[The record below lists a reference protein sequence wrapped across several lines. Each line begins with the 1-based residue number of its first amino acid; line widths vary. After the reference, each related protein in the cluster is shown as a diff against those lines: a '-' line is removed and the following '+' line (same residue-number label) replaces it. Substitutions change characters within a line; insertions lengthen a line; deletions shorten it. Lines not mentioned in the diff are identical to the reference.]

1 LIYTGPNPGR
11 AYPVSDV
18 TQLLQATAQGDEQA
32 ARHLFERVYA
42 HLKQLAHRQL
52 AIDRE
57 ATLSTTVLVHETY
70 LKLTHA
76 ADVGV
81 ENRAHFFS
89 LAARAMRQIV
99 IDHARARATEKRGG
113 RLATVALDAADEVA
127 SADFAPDQLVRL
139 DAALT
144 QMSGDEPRLAE
155 LVEQRF
161 FAGMSIPDIA
171 TIRGV
176 SERTLN
182 RDWRRAKAQ
191 LYAALNADV

>member
-1 LIYTGPNPGR
+1 MSNATE
-11 AYPVSDV
+11 
-18 TQLLQATAQGDEQA
+18 LLHATARGDEQA
-32 ARHLFERVYA
+32 ARHLFERVYT

-52 AIDRE
+52 AADRG

-70 LKLTHA
+70 LKLTQSA
-76 ADVGV
+76 ETDIQS
-81 ENRAHFFS
+81 RAHFFS

-113 RLATVALDAADEVA
+113 GLATVALEAADGIVDAQFE
-127 SADFAPDQLVRL
+127 PDQLVRI

-144 QMSGDEPRLAE
+144 QMADSEPRLAE

-191 LYAALNADV
+191 LYAALHPEV